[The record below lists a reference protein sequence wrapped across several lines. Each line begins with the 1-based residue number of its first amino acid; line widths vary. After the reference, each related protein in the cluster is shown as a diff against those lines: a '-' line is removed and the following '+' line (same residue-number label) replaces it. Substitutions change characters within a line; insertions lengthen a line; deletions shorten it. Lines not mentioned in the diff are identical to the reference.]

1 MSPPRRRS
9 TYKPRRDRRE
19 VAIAVA
25 SSLAILVVTAL
36 LVWVLRPN
44 KDLGSSPAP
53 ATTSAPTSSTG
64 VTDTTT
70 TTAPVAT
77 TPPETTAGSQP

>member
-1 MSPPRRRS
+1 MSPPRKRS

-25 SSLAILVVTAL
+25 ASVLIVVVTFTL
-36 LVWVLRPN
+36 IWVLRPN
-44 KDLGSSPAP
+44 NDLGSSQTPAITTP
-53 ATTSAPTSSTG
+53 ATT
-64 VTDTTT
+64 TTPGAT

-77 TPPETTAGSQP
+77 TPPETTAAPQP